1 MEINSLVVV
10 SPEYPPN
17 ILGGLGTHVHALTSA
32 LAQNG
37 LDIQLFVPDQG
48 AYHSH
53 NSRIHIHPVAVARSE
68 SQGEY
73 WLRFASSAVASA
85 ERLSGPVDVI
95 HCHDWATTLAGLAL
109 RESLSA
115 PLVLTIHLP
124 QSGSSLLPFE
134 NLGLLSADAVIVN
147 SRMVAQELA
156 ARDLG
161 SHSSIVI
168 PSGVDLSIF
177 RPPHPASRRTHTIL
191 FVGRLV
197 DQKGVDVLLQAFR
210 ILLFKLPSARLII
223 AGDGNQLLYLKRLCR
238 YLGIS
243 DEVRFLGWQTG
254 SSLVHL
260 YQGARAVAMPSRY
273 EPFGL
278 VALEAL
284 ACATPV
290 VACETGG
297 LAEIISDG
305 VHGYLVPTND
315 HLRLAQ
321 RLAMLLSDQSHADE
335 LGKAGRERAAEF
347 PWTRVA
353 VQTQRLY
360 EETVRSNVPNP
371 FSSVVERGRL
381 DKEIESMSTS
391 LRSAVR
397 KVIGLTCST

>member
-1 MEINSLVVV
+1 MGISSLVVV

-32 LAQNG
+32 LARNG
-37 LDIQLFVPDQG
+37 INIKLLVPDNDNYQ
-48 AYHSH
+48 SRD
-53 NSRIHIHPVAVARSE
+53 SRIHIHTVPVSRND
-68 SQGEY
+68 SQGDY
-73 WLRFASSAVASA
+73 WLHFASGAATFA
-85 ERLSGPVDVI
+85 RGLSGPVDVV

-109 RESLSA
+109 REALSA

-124 QSGSSLLPFE
+124 QSGSSRVQFE

-147 SRMVAQELA
+147 SGMVARELA
-156 ARDLG
+156 SRNLG
-161 SHSSIVI
+161 SHPPIVI
-168 PSGVDLSIF
+168 PNGVDLSVF
-177 RPPHPASRRTHTIL
+177 RPPHPASRQHHTIL

-197 DQKGVDVLLQAFR
+197 EQKGIDVLLQAFR
-210 ILLFKLPSARLII
+210 VLLFKIPSARLII
-223 AGDGNQLLYLKRLCR
+223 AGDGYQLLYLERLCR

-243 DEVRFLGWQTG
+243 DEVHFIGWQTG
-254 SSLVHL
+254 SSLIHL
-260 YQGARAVAMPSRY
+260 YQVARVVAMPSRY

-305 VHGYLVPTND
+305 VQGYLVPVDD

-321 RLAMLLSDQSHADE
+321 RLDILLSDQAHADE
-335 LGKAGRERAAEF
+335 LGKAGRDRAAQF
-347 PWTRVA
+347 SWTRVA
-353 VQTQRLY
+353 AQTQRLY
-360 EETVRSNVPNP
+360 KQTARSTIPNQSAFVPQ
-371 FSSVVERGRL
+371 RAQL
-381 DKEIESMSTS
+381 DEEIEAMDTS

-397 KVIGLTCST
+397 EIVGRRCST

>member
-1 MEINSLVVV
+1 MGIKNLLVV

-37 LDIQLFVPDQG
+37 LDIELLVPDDG
-48 AYHSH
+48 THHSH
-53 NSRIHIHPVAVARSE
+53 DSRIHIRPVSVSRSE
-68 SQGEY
+68 SQDDY
-73 WLRFASSAVASA
+73 WLRFADGAMASA

-109 RESLSA
+109 REALSV

-124 QSGSSLLPFE
+124 QSGSSRLPFE

-147 SRMVAQELA
+147 SRMVARELA

-161 SHSSIVI
+161 SHASIVI
-168 PSGVDLSIF
+168 PNGVDLSIF
-177 RPPHPASRRTHTIL
+177 RPPHPASRRAHTIL

-197 DQKGVDVLLQAFR
+197 DQKGVDLLLQAFR
-210 ILLFKLPSARLII
+210 VLLFKLPSARLII
-223 AGDGNQLLYLKRLCR
+223 AGDGYQMLYLEKLCR

-254 SSLVHL
+254 SSLIHL

-290 VACETGG
+290 VASETGG

-305 VHGYLVPTND
+305 VQGYLVPIDD

-321 RLAMLLSDQSHADE
+321 RLAILLFDQSHSNE
-335 LGKAGRERAAEF
+335 LGKAGRDRATEF
-347 PWTRVA
+347 SWTRVA
-353 VQTQRLY
+353 AQTQHLY
-360 EETVRSNVPNP
+360 EETVRRNTPNRP
-371 FSSVVERGRL
+371 MSASERERM
-381 DKEIESMSTS
+381 DKEIESMGTS
-391 LRSAVR
+391 LQLAVR
-397 KVIGLTCST
+397 RIIGLTCST

>member
-1 MEINSLVVV
+1 MRVKNLLVV

-17 ILGGLGTHVHALTSA
+17 ILGGLGTHVYALTSA

-37 LDIQLFVPDQG
+37 LDIQLLVPDDG
-48 AYHSH
+48 TYHSH
-53 NSRIHIHPVAVARSE
+53 DSRIHIQRVPVSRSE
-68 SQGEY
+68 SQGDY
-73 WLRFASSAVASA
+73 WLRFGLGAVAFA

-109 RESLSA
+109 REALST

-124 QSGSSLLPFE
+124 QSGSPRLPFE

-147 SRMVAQELA
+147 SQMVAQELA

-161 SHSSIVI
+161 SHPSIVV
-168 PSGVDLSIF
+168 PNGVDLSIF
-177 RPPHPASRRTHTIL
+177 RPSDPASRQAHTIL

-197 DQKGVDVLLQAFR
+197 EQKGVDVLLQAFR
-210 ILLFKLPSARLII
+210 VLLFKLPSARLII
-223 AGDGNQLLYLKRLCR
+223 AGDGYQLLYLKRLCR

-243 DEVRFLGWQTG
+243 DEVRFLGWKTG
-254 SSLVHL
+254 PSLIHL
-260 YQGARAVAMPSRY
+260 YQVARAVAIPSRY

-297 LAEIISDG
+297 LAEVISDG
-305 VHGYLVPTND
+305 VDGYLVPIDD

-321 RLAMLLSDQSHADE
+321 RLAILLSDQSHADE
-335 LGKAGRERAAEF
+335 LGKAGRDRAAQF
-347 PWTRVA
+347 TWTRVA
-353 VQTQRLY
+353 MQTQRLY
-360 EETVRSNVPNP
+360 EDTVRSNIPNP
-371 FSSVVERGRL
+371 SVSASERRRL
-381 DKEIESMSTS
+381 DAEIESMDNP

-397 KVIGLTCST
+397 KVLGLKCST